1 MDNMNFVIKF
11 ENGQLSNESIENLAN
26 CERAMKKAKE
36 QYDQIKANLLEAM
49 EQNGVVKID
58 TPELQISYVAPTE
71 SERFDSKALKEVS
84 PELYDQFVKFTP
96 VKASIRI
103 KVK

>member
-1 MDNMNFVIKF
+1 MNEIIKF
-11 ENGQLSNESIENLAN
+11 ENGQLIQPAIELIKFK
-26 CERAMKKAKE
+26 EREMKKLKE
-36 QYDQIKANLLEAM
+36 EYDQLKADLLEAM

-58 TPELQISYVAPTE
+58 TDEVLINYVAPTE
-71 SERFDSKALKEVS
+71 SERFDSKLLKETS
-84 PELYDQFVKFTP
+84 PDLYDQFVKFTP